1 MISSSF
7 NDRRLISPRL
17 SDHKEIAS
25 AVSSRM
31 KQPFHTPKSGFH
43 TTPPTSPSSHILP
56 APSSK
61 IFNEFWRGQHS
72 FPIYAWATQQSF
84 ILIILTSYQISANG
98 CFFRAEKMVHWISS
112 VCWTSEYLSSDTLYP
127 CQSNLWRQTVAQ
139 DPFSL
144 GFPKCQCSWRGR
156 RSWLAKRKWLN
167 FCSANRL
174 KSKSNVWW

>member
-7 NDRRLISPRL
+7 NDSRLISPRL
-17 SDHKEIAS
+17 SDHKEITS
-25 AVSSRM
+25 AISSRV

-61 IFNEFWRGQHS
+61 IFNEFWGMPHLCLS
-72 FPIYAWATQQSF
+72 TQQSF
-84 ILIILTSYQISANG
+84 ILIILTSYQITANG
-98 CFFRAEKMVHWISS
+98 CFFRTEKMVQWISS
-112 VCWTSEYLSSDTLYP
+112 VCWTNEYLSSDTLYP
-127 CQSNLWRQTVAQ
+127 CKSNLWRQTMAQ

-144 GFPKCQCSWRGR
+144 DFPKCQCPWRGR
-156 RSWLAKRKWLN
+156 RSWLDKRKWLN